1 MLEFLKF
8 HHIGFATDNLDEAK
22 SFFVKLGYTPGEDI
36 FVPSQ
41 KVKVCFLNKTDQSQI
56 ELITSAGIDSPVD
69 TILRKCGPGPYHFCF
84 SVPDINAAIE
94 GLKKEKFVILNK
106 PVKSNAID
114 DNNIIF
120 AYKKNY
126 GLLEIVEIPEK

>member
-22 SFFVKLGYTPGEDI
+22 SLFIKMGYVPGEVVY
-36 FVPSQ
+36 VPSQ
-41 KVKVCFLNKTDQSQI
+41 KVEVCFMNKAGQPQI
-56 ELITSAGIDSPVD
+56 ELITGSGTNSPVES
-69 TILRKCGPGPYHFCF
+69 ILKKCGPGPYHLCF
-84 SVPDINAAIE
+84 SVNDINNAIE
-94 GLKKEKFVILNK
+94 NLRNEKFIILNK

-120 AYKKNY
+120 AYKKSY
-126 GLLEIVEIPEK
+126 GLIEIVEITYK